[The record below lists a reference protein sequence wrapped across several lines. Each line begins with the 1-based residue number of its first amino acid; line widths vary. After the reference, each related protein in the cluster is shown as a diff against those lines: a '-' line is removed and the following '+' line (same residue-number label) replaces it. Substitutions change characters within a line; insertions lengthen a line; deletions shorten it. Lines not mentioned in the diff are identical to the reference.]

1 MMRRAS
7 VRLLAATFERD
18 ADASAARMALA
29 GLGGV
34 VGLQLHPRQTAGASG
49 EHGPYAV
56 IVARAGLPLRDV
68 VRQTVARY
76 RGQVVIDLDDEL
88 GGGSKRS
95 R

>member
-18 ADASAARMALA
+18 ADASAARMALE

-34 VGLQLHPRQTAGASG
+34 VGLKLHSRQPAGTSG

-56 IVARAGLPLRDV
+56 VVARVGLPLRDV
-68 VRQTVARY
+68 VQQTIAGHG
-76 RGQVVIDLDDEL
+76 GQLVIDLDDEL